1 MNGERFDHVGLSVEN
16 LDAMQAWYERAL
28 GFTSEFAFAPMPD
41 LRIAMLLHPS
51 GARLELFE
59 RSGSNE
65 SPIPPDP
72 LSAPSHRGLTHWS
85 LCVDDLDAT
94 MNGSCAPAPRAC
106 GGRDLLEADA
116 SWRSS
121 PTRKGTDRAARAHTP
136 DSLRQARARGARQSG
151 RDGVHR
157 DAELADVVRERC

>member
-1 MNGERFDHVGLSVEN
+1 MNGERFDHIGLSVEN

-72 LSAPSHRGLTHWS
+72 LSATSHRGLTHWS

-94 MNGSCAPAPRAC
+94 YERLVRDGASSVWGPRPSPEFGVRMAFVADPE
-106 GGRDLLEADA
+106 GHLIELLE
-116 SWRSS
+116 R
-121 PTRKGTDRAARAHTP
+121 
-136 DSLRQARARGARQSG
+136 
-151 RDGVHR
+151 
-157 DAELADVVRERC
+157 